1 MNLLKKILKWFLIVV
16 AVLLVL
22 LTALTIYIYNI
33 SDATPPEISNEN
45 QREPADVKVTDSIHT
60 LGDNWISKN
69 EYGLY
74 EMYISGAPYE
84 RGRKAGKLSQSLI
97 QSQEVAFT
105 DQIRTM
111 IPSSKYLKFL
121 KYVIGFVNRDLSDH
135 VKEEYKEEI
144 YGISKSAST
153 DSFQWVGTNYSR
165 ILNYHAAHDVGHALQ
180 NMMLVGCTSFGAW
193 GDQTA
198 DGSMILGRN
207 FDFWVGDAFAANKI
221 VEFVAPSSGHNF
233 AYITWGGF
241 TGVVSGMNDKGLTV
255 TINAAPSDIPWG
267 AATPVSLVAREILQY
282 AQDIREAIA
291 IASSRKMFVSE
302 SFLVGSAQDKKAILI
317 EKTPNKMDIVY
328 PSANVITSTNHFQGI
343 ELGTLSRNMEAKEK
357 SASVYRQKRLEQL
370 MQEQTPLDPERVAT
384 ILRDQHGL
392 NYTDI
397 GLGNEKAVNQ
407 LIAHHSIIM
416 QPDSLRFWVS
426 SNPWQLGAYV
436 CYDLKKV
443 FTEHVLP
450 VKGSVAH
457 NDLNIAA
464 DTFLNSAAY
473 TGFQYFNFVKHHF
486 MYDYHHTFTFNTDS
500 FMFSNPA
507 YYDTYRILGDYYSNQ
522 GNTAKAEEMYQLA
535 LKKEIATEHE
545 REAIIKKLKK
555 VKH

>member
-1 MNLLKKILKWFLIVV
+1 MTLLKKILKWFLIVAAV
-16 AVLLVL
+16 LAVLLAVSVL
-22 LTALTIYIYNI
+22 YIYNI
-33 SDATPPEISNEN
+33 SDAKPPQIAREAE
-45 QREPADVKVTDSIHT
+45 REPAEVAVTDTLHT

-97 QSQEVAFT
+97 QSQEIAFT

-135 VKEEYKEEI
+135 VTEEYKEEI
-144 YGISKSAST
+144 YGISKSASA

-165 ILNYHAAHDVGHALQ
+165 MLNYHAAHDVGHALQ

-198 DGSMILGRN
+198 DGSLILGRN
-207 FDFWVGDAFAANKI
+207 FDFWVGDGFAANKI
-221 VEFVAPSSGHNF
+221 VEFVAPTTGHNF

-255 TINAAPSDIPWG
+255 TINAAPSEIPWG

-282 AQDIREAIA
+282 AQNIQEAIK
-291 IASSRKMFVSE
+291 IAESREMFVSE

-328 PSANVITSTNHFQGI
+328 PSGNVITSTNHFQGI
-343 ELGTLSRNMEAKEK
+343 ELGALSRNMEAKEK

-370 MQEQTPLDPERVAT
+370 MQEHTPLDPVRVAT

-443 FTEHVLP
+443 FTDHAIP
-450 VKGSVAH
+450 SKGSIAH
-457 NDLNIAA
+457 NNLNIPA
-464 DTFLNSAAY
+464 DTFLNSTAY
-473 TGFQYFNFVKHHF
+473 AGFQYFRYVKNHF
-486 MYDYHHTFTFNTDS
+486 MYDYNHTFTFNTDS
-500 FMFSNPA
+500 FMFSNPV

-522 GNTAKAEEMYQLA
+522 NNKIKAEEMYQLA

-545 REAIIKKLKK
+545 RESIIKKLKK
-555 VKH
+555 IKP

>member
-45 QREPADVKVTDSIHT
+45 QREPADVNVTDSIHT

-97 QSQEVAFT
+97 QSQEIAFT

-135 VKEEYKEEI
+135 VKDEYKEEI

-165 ILNYHAAHDVGHALQ
+165 MLNYHAAHDVGHALQ

-221 VEFVAPSSGHNF
+221 VEFVAPSTGHNF

-282 AQDIREAIA
+282 AQNIREAIE

-302 SFLVGSAQDKKAILI
+302 SFLVGSAQDKKAVLI

-328 PSANVITSTNHFQGI
+328 PSDNVITSTNHFQGI
-343 ELGTLSRNMEAKEK
+343 ELGALSRNMEAKEK

-370 MQEQTPLDPERVAT
+370 MQEHTPLDPERVAT

-443 FTEHVLP
+443 FTAHALP

-464 DTFLNSAAY
+464 DTFLNSPAY
-473 TGFQYFNFVKHHF
+473 TGYQYFRFVKSHF
-486 MYDYHHTFTFNTDS
+486 MYDYNHTFTFNTDS

-522 GNTAKAEEMYQLA
+522 GNTTKAEEMYQLA

-545 REAIIKKLKK
+545 RAAIIKKLKK

>member
-16 AVLLVL
+16 AVIIVL

-33 SDATPPEISNEN
+33 SDATPPKINNEAR
-45 QREPADVKVTDSIHT
+45 REPGAVTITDSIHT

-84 RGRKAGKLSQSLI
+84 RGRKAGKLSQFLI
-97 QSQEVAFT
+97 QSQEIAFT
-105 DQIRTM
+105 DQIKTM

-121 KYVIGFVNRDLSDH
+121 KYIIGFVNRDLSDH

-180 NMMLVGCTSFGAW
+180 NMMLVGCTSFGVW
-193 GDQTA
+193 GEHSA
-198 DGSMILGRN
+198 DGSLILGRN
-207 FDFWVGDAFAANKI
+207 FDFWVGDGFAANKI
-221 VEFVAPSSGHNF
+221 VEFVAPSTGHNF

-282 AQDIREAIA
+282 AQNINEAIK
-291 IASSRKMFVSE
+291 IAQSREMFVSE

-317 EKTPNKMDIVY
+317 EKTPKKMDIVY
-328 PSANVITSTNHFQGI
+328 PSDNVITSTNHFQGI
-343 ELGTLSRNMEAKEK
+343 ELGALSRNMEAKEK
-357 SASVYRQKRLEQL
+357 SASVYRQKHLEQL
-370 MQEQTPLDPERVAT
+370 LQEHMPLDPREAAT

-392 NYTDI
+392 NYSDI
-397 GLGNEKAVNQ
+397 GLGNEKAINQ

-426 SNPWQLGAYV
+426 SSPWQLGAYI

-443 FTEHVLP
+443 FADHALP
-450 VKGSVAH
+450 VKGSIAH
-457 NDLNIAA
+457 NELNIAA

-473 TGFQYFNFVKHHF
+473 KGYQYFRFVKNNF
-486 MYDYHHTFTFNTDS
+486 MYDYDHTFTFNTDS
-500 FMFSNPA
+500 FMFSNPV

-522 GNTAKAEEMYQLA
+522 GNKTKAEEMYQLA

-545 REAIIKKLKK
+545 RESIIKKLKK
-555 VKH
+555 VKQ